1 MIVVKYGKLPRNSLK
16 KYITSLIN
24 KTYKI
29 LPMREENSP
38 TLKSYLN
45 SYLVELVGCQKLV
58 LLLANEPQFI
68 TIITTMTYLAD
79 NECSIQRYKKEI
91 FKCIHILDSINKKY
105 FEGEVSG

>member
-1 MIVVKYGKLPRNSLK
+1 MIMLKYGQLSKNSLK
-16 KYITSLIN
+16 KYVNSLIN

-45 SYLVELVGCQKLV
+45 SYLVELLGCQKLI
-58 LLLANEPQFI
+58 LLLSDEPQFI
-68 TIITTMTYLAD
+68 TIITTMTYLAN
-79 NECSIQRYKKEI
+79 NECSIQQYKKEI

-105 FEGEVSG
+105 FESEVSG